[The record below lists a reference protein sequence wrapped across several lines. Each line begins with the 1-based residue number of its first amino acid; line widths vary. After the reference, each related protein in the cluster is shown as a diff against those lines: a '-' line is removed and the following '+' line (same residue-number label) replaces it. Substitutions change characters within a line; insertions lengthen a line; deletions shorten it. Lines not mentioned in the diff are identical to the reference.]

1 MKTMEKSPNKINAEE
16 TQQVFIPKT
25 KAGENGSFSKLIHTQ
40 AQHFKKGG
48 KIKNLIAW
56 VKPINFNSHL
66 HILLEY
72 VRIEVFSELRQRK
85 REHKQIFSWF
95 SLTATPIMENL
106 SLPTSLLC

>member
-1 MKTMEKSPNKINAEE
+1 MKTIEKSPNKINAEE

-25 KAGENGSFSKLIHTQ
+25 KAEENGSFSKLIHTQ

-56 VKPINFNSHL
+56 VKPINSNSHL

-85 REHKQIFSWF
+85 REHKQNISMVQLD
-95 SLTATPIMENL
+95 SLHL
-106 SLPTSLLC
+106 